1 MDISNLSI
9 KQLEDLSERCLA
21 RAEQLRKSAASDVR
35 AKLIALAKEEGF
47 DAVALL
53 TGKAAVVEKIR
64 RPAKAKYR
72 DPASGASWT
81 GRGLKPKWLA
91 QALAAGKTLESF
103 LI

>member
-9 KQLEDLSERCLA
+9 KQLEELSERCLA
-21 RAEQLRKSAASDVR
+21 RVEQLRKSAAADVR
-35 AKLIALAKEEGF
+35 AELIALAKEKGF
-47 DAVALL
+47 DAVSLL
-53 TGKAAVVEKIR
+53 TGKAVSEKVR

-72 DPASGASWT
+72 DPASGATWT

-91 QALAAGKTLESF
+91 QALAAGKKLESF